1 MKKIT
6 ALMLALVLL
15 LCLFAAC
22 DKGGEASEGT
32 GTGEPE
38 GTDTAEATVGGDEI
52 EYLDDFYPYNGEV
65 IPPSIASYGWGAPD
79 GESVYFPVSPENVIH
94 DGKGTWNNM
103 TDRLPT
109 CVFDGDVWTSY
120 DCDEEDTTP
129 NNADMNVG
137 IPYDGEQPFPT
148 GYVGAYFEDGIT
160 LTAIRWH
167 GRAENPDRNAGGVFQ
182 ASVDGKEW
190 VDLYTIEQD
199 SSCRDYENIH
209 ASDLPESC
217 TTTVYHYVRYVSP
230 QNGFC
235 NITEIEFWGKPA
247 K

>member
-1 MKKIT
+1 MRRTVSLIIAA
-6 ALMLALVLL
+6 ALAASL
-15 LCLFAAC
+15 LFALAAC
-22 DKGGEASEGT
+22 SGQTGGD
-32 GTGEPE
+32 
-38 GTDTAEATVGGDEI
+38 TDTDGSSGTAETIRKADYLEDFFPYDGD
-52 EYLDDFYPYNGEV
+52 V
-65 IPPSIASYGWGAPD
+65 IPASIAVSGWGAPD

-109 CVFDGDVWTSY
+109 CVFDGDVLTCY
-120 DCDEEDTTP
+120 DCDETEATV

-137 IPYDGEQPFPT
+137 IPYDGEEPFPT
-148 GYVGAYFEDGIT
+148 GYVGAYFEDGII

-167 GRAENPDRNAGGVFQ
+167 GRPENPDRNAGGVFQ

-190 VDLYTIEQD
+190 VDLYTIEKD
-199 SSCRDYENIH
+199 SPCMDYENIH
-209 ASDLPESC
+209 SDDMPEEC
-217 TTTVYHYVRYVSP
+217 AGTVYHYVRYVSP